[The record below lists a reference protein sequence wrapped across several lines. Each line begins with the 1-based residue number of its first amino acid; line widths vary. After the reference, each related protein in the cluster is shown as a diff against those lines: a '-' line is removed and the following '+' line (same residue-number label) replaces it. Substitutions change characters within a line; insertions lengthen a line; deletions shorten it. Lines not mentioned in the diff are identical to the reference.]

1 MTSKIVVNNIESDSG
16 ISSITFNSNITGKDS
31 TQNIS
36 GINSVTATTYYG
48 DGSQLTGIS
57 VDTTKIET
65 SNTKVETIDTSS
77 DSHVKVTIDGSER
90 LRINTLGV
98 TTITSS
104 ANEELFRIQ
113 TSFGNGGGVQGKALM
128 GFDHF
133 SVSQKPAILIGSEED
148 GNASHKGSF
157 VIKLK
162 DAAATDDDPVE
173 RFRISSEGYI
183 TNSARPCFDV
193 AKDDG
198 AVSSTNAIVFNVV
211 NVNNGSHYDTSNG
224 RFTAPVTGTY
234 FLYFGG
240 IKNNSSSTVRLKLLK
255 NGTGNYMNAD
265 REIRY
270 DTGGNYGENASM
282 NVIASLTASDY
293 VQVYV
298 TQGTIYGTD
307 ASYTHFGGYLLS

>member
-36 GINSVTATTYYG
+36 GINSVTATTFYG

-77 DSHVKVTIDGSER
+77 DSHVKVTIDGTER

-104 ANEELFRIQ
+104 SNEELFRIQ

-193 AKDDG
+193 ARDAG
-198 AVSSTNAIVFNVV
+198 HVAATNAIVFNVV

-224 RFTAPVTGTY
+224 RFTAPITGTY

-240 IKNNSSSTVRLKLLK
+240 IKANTSAVCRLKLLK

-265 REIRY
+265 REVRI
-270 DTGGNYGENASM
+270 DTSGTYGENYSHS
-282 NVIASLTASDY
+282 VIVSLTASDY